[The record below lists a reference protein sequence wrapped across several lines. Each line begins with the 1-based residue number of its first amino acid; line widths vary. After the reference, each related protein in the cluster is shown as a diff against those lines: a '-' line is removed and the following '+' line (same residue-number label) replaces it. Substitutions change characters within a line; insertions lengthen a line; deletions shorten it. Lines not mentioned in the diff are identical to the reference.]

1 MNTNHNDTMSSK
13 KSLHLPEPD
22 LTNITPLSHNLP
34 STPIIPD
41 ALKKSVNAVLR
52 IFRVRHTQLNDKAE
66 TKQQLN
72 QAD

>member
-1 MNTNHNDTMSSK
+1 MNSQDNTIPSQKN
-13 KSLHLPEPD
+13 LQLPEPN
-22 LTNITPLSHNLP
+22 LENITPLSHNFP

-52 IFRVRHTQLNDKAE
+52 ILRVRHTQLNDQAE
-66 TKQQLN
+66 TKQQPN